1 MSLLDVPGFNPAEF
15 QLSDDERR
23 RLLLS
28 NILLGVGAGLSG
40 ARRGSEIAGLAQGMA
55 QGGALGQQAVSAAQ
69 RAQWDKIKGAGEM
82 LDLADRRAKFDD
94 ANRWRNFNATYQGSG
109 NATYDALMER
119 AAAAEQAG
127 FPQQAIAM
135 REQAMKY
142 RPKFS
147 TTPQQGVDKDGQPYM
162 YVLDD
167 AGNEKRISAG
177 AKPDWVA
184 TDLGGTTQFVNRN
197 TLPTGGATFAKTVS
211 PDTIYSGDITKR
223 GQDITIRG
231 QNMSDARARESTA
244 VAASNAAGGKVAEL
258 RKEFNSLPQVKS
270 YGEVQPVLQSA
281 REALG
286 NDTAAADL
294 NLIYAAAK
302 IMDPN
307 SVVRESETSM
317 VVGSGSPAQR
327 MLGQF
332 NYVAGGGRL
341 TPQARKNLMAE
352 VESRARGYESGYK
365 AARKAYEGVAAKHG
379 LPADEVFIEPFA
391 TGAPPKQATGGAGL
405 SAAEAAELA
414 ALKRKYGR

>member
-162 YVLDD
+162 LR
-167 AGNEKRISAG
+167 ARRCRQREAHQRWRQTGL
-177 AKPDWVA
+177 VA
-184 TDLGGTTQFVNRN
+184 TDLGGTTQFVNHNIAADWWRDVRQ
-197 TLPTGGATFAKTVS
+197 KTVS

-231 QNMSDARARESTA
+231 QNMSDARAREST
-244 VAASNAAGGKVAEL
+244 SGGQQRGRRKVAEL
-258 RKEFNSLPQVKS
+258 RKEFNRCRRSSHTVS
-270 YGEVQPVLQSA
+270 AAGAPV
-281 REALG
+281 G
-286 NDTAAADL
+286 
-294 NLIYAAAK
+294 
-302 IMDPN
+302 
-307 SVVRESETSM
+307 
-317 VVGSGSPAQR
+317 
-327 MLGQF
+327 
-332 NYVAGGGRL
+332 
-341 TPQARKNLMAE
+341 
-352 VESRARGYESGYK
+352 ARG
-365 AARKAYEGVAAKHG
+365 AR
-379 LPADEVFIEPFA
+379 
-391 TGAPPKQATGGAGL
+391 Q
-405 SAAEAAELA
+405 
-414 ALKRKYGR
+414 